1 MGVKMALRRVVITG
15 LGAVSPVGNNVK
27 ESWTAIKNGKSGA
40 NKITLFDATDYPVQ
54 IAAEVKNFDISQ
66 YGIEKKMLRKI
77 NRQTRFLIA
86 ASLEAVND
94 SGYTKENIGKENIG
108 IINGVGIGLNEAVEA
123 GFKKY
128 DDPNCGVNRLP
139 PLTAPLSLNNEAVA
153 NVSMFFNIHGPA
165 WTLSTACSSGT
176 DSIGLALDLI
186 RLGRVNMA
194 LACGSD
200 ANITGFNVGCYQ
212 VLQALTPNF
221 NDNPEIASRPFDKN
235 RSGFVMGEGAAVLF
249 LEELEHA
256 KARGAK
262 IYAEVAGF
270 GATSDA
276 YHITA
281 PREDGA
287 GGAEAMRLA
296 LKDAGLKPQEIQYY
310 NAHGTSTSANDSAE
324 SAMIKTVFGD
334 YAYKLHISSTKSETG
349 HMIGA
354 AGAME
359 AIVCVKA
366 MEENFVPPTA
376 NLDEPDVEHG
386 CDLNYT
392 PKVGVNCE
400 INATASCS
408 LGFGGHNGCI
418 VLKKFK

>member
-1 MGVKMALRRVVITG
+1 MQRRVVVTG

-27 ESWTAIKNGKSGA
+27 ESWEAIKQGKSGA
-40 NKITLFDATDYPVQ
+40 DKITLFDASDYSVQ
-54 IAAEVKNFDISQ
+54 IASEVKNFDIEQ
-66 YGIEKKMLRKI
+66 YGLEKRMLRKI
-77 NRQTRFLIA
+77 NRQTRFLLG
-86 ASLEAVND
+86 ASIEAVSD
-94 SGYTKENIGKENIG
+94 AGYTKESLQKENAG
-108 IINGVGIGLNEAVEA
+108 IVNGVGIGLNEAVEA
-123 GFKKY
+123 GYKKY
-128 DDPNCGVNRLP
+128 FDPTSGVNRLP
-139 PLTAPLSLNNEAVA
+139 PLTAPLALNNEAAA
-153 NVSMFFNIHGPA
+153 NVSMYFNVQGPV

-176 DSIGLALDLI
+176 DAIGLALDMI
-186 RLGRVNMA
+186 RLGRLDVA

-212 VLQALTPNF
+212 VLQALTSEF
-221 NDNPEIASRPFDKN
+221 NDNPKCASRPFDKN
-235 RSGFVMGEGAAVLF
+235 RSGFVMGEGAAVLV

-281 PREDGA
+281 PREDGS
-287 GGAEAMRLA
+287 GGAKAMQVA
-296 LKDAGLKPQEIQYY
+296 LKDANLNPEDIQYY

-324 SAMIKTVFGD
+324 SKMIKTVFGD

-354 AGAME
+354 AGTME

-366 MEENFVPPTA
+366 IEDSFVPPTA

-386 CDLNYT
+386 CDLDYT
-392 PKVGVNCE
+392 PKTGVKCD
-400 INATASCS
+400 IQAAASCS

-418 VLKKFK
+418 ILKKYKD

>member
-1 MGVKMALRRVVITG
+1 MNQRRVVVTG
-15 LGAVSPVGNNVK
+15 LGAVSPVGNSVN
-27 ESWTAIKNGKSGA
+27 ESWESIKAGKSGA
-40 NKITLFDATDYPVQ
+40 DRITLFDSTDYSVQ
-54 IAAEVKNFDISQ
+54 IDAEVKGFDISK

-77 NRQTRFLIA
+77 NRQTGFLLG
-86 ASLEAVND
+86 ASIEAVLD
-94 SGYTKENIGKENIG
+94 SGYSKETIGNENVG
-108 IINGVGIGLNEAVEA
+108 IVNGVGIGLNEAVES
-123 GFKKY
+123 GYKKY
-128 DDPNCGVNRLP
+128 DDLNAGVNRLP
-139 PLTAPLSLNNEAVA
+139 PLTAPLALNNEAAA
-153 NVSMFFNIHGPA
+153 NVSMYFNIQGPA

-176 DSIGLALDLI
+176 DAIGLALDMI
-186 RLGRVNMA
+186 RLGRVDMA

-212 VLQALTPNF
+212 VLQALTQNF
-221 NDNPEIASRPFDKN
+221 NDNPKAASRPFDKN
-235 RSGFVMGEGAAVLF
+235 RSGFVMGEGAAVLV

-281 PREDGA
+281 PRSDGS
-287 GGAEAMRLA
+287 GGAKAMQVALA
-296 LKDAGLKPQEIQYY
+296 DAGLKPEQVQYY

-324 SAMIKTVFGD
+324 TKMLKSVFGE

-354 AGAME
+354 AGTME

-366 MEENFVPPTA
+366 IEEGFVPPTA
-376 NLDEPDVEHG
+376 NLEEPDLEHG
-386 CDLNYT
+386 CDLDYT
-392 PKVGVNCE
+392 PKIGVKCD
-400 INATASCS
+400 IDVAASCS

-418 VLKKFK
+418 IFRKFR

>member
-1 MGVKMALRRVVITG
+1 MNQRRVVVTG
-15 LGAVSPVGNNVK
+15 LGAVSPVGNSVK
-27 ESWTAIKNGKSGA
+27 ESWESIKAGKSGA
-40 NKITLFDATDYPVQ
+40 DRITLFDSTDYSVQ
-54 IAAEVKNFDISQ
+54 IDAEVKGFDISK

-77 NRQTRFLIA
+77 NRQTGFLLG
-86 ASLEAVND
+86 ASIEAVVD
-94 SGYTKENIGKENIG
+94 SGYSKETIGNENVG
-108 IINGVGIGLNEAVEA
+108 IVNGVGIGLNEAVES
-123 GFKKY
+123 GYKKY
-128 DDPNCGVNRLP
+128 DDLNAGVNRLP
-139 PLTAPLSLNNEAVA
+139 PLTAPLALNNEAAA
-153 NVSMFFNIHGPA
+153 NVSMYFNIQGPA

-176 DSIGLALDLI
+176 DAIGLALDMI
-186 RLGRVNMA
+186 RLGRVDMA

-212 VLQALTPNF
+212 VLQALTQNF
-221 NDNPEIASRPFDKN
+221 NDNPKAASRPFDKN
-235 RSGFVMGEGAAVLF
+235 RSGFVMGEGAAVLV

-281 PREDGA
+281 PRSDGS
-287 GGAEAMRLA
+287 GGAKAMQVALA
-296 LKDAGLKPQEIQYY
+296 DAGLKPEQVQYY

-324 SAMIKTVFGD
+324 TKMLKSVFGE

-354 AGAME
+354 AGTME
-359 AIVCVKA
+359 AIVCIKA
-366 MEENFVPPTA
+366 IEEGFVPPTA
-376 NLDEPDVEHG
+376 NLDEPDLEHG
-386 CDLNYT
+386 CDLDYT
-392 PKVGVNCE
+392 PKNGVKCD
-400 INATASCS
+400 IDVAASCS

-418 VLKKFK
+418 VFRKFR